1 MSDVSQGH
9 GWWLASDGKWYPP
22 EHHPDYRPT
31 LPPPPQAI
39 PSIADIGS
47 VRARSNLRAF
57 LGVVLLLLGAGQ
69 IDFGATHHMG
79 FQLFF
84 GIVVVVSAIV
94 IEVFEIRRRR

>member
-22 EHHPDYRPT
+22 EQHPDYRP
-31 LPPPPQAI
+31 LPPPPSQGI
-39 PSIADIGS
+39 PPIANIGS
-47 VRARSNLRAF
+47 SRAKSNLRAF

-69 IDFGATHHMG
+69 IDYGATHHMG

-84 GIVVVVSAIV
+84 GVVVVVGALGVELNV
-94 IEVFEIRRRR
+94 IRNRR